1 MHRKCTVLLLVA
13 SLGLGVRVL
22 AAPNPQPTDEARL
35 EVLRLGEITGERL
48 LRETVQ
54 KLSREAK
61 REQLRRLIQAGVAL
75 AKEKDSPLSYNAAYI
90 LLQLCDDV
98 YDADSAEVLYRF
110 LMDKA
115 RLLKSENRQAEL
127 RLTMFSVLVRTRR
140 FAQAEKIAKEFLETP
155 AERPELERRK
165 PVVLLQLIPVY
176 AYLDRLDEAR
186 KILSNLKQIPGLDSH
201 PLILER
207 EAWLLRFTGQYKK
220 AAEIYQ
226 KVLKEYED
234 NGDNTEADWMRYNL
248 GGLYA
253 EMGDVDKAT
262 EYFQVLLKKDP
273 ENAGYNNDLGYIWVE
288 HDRNLE
294 QAEQMIRKALKK
306 EPDNA
311 AYIDSLAWVYFKKKQ
326 FAEAKKLLLQAVA
339 LPDGQ
344 HPELYD
350 HLGDVHLALGE
361 KEAAIAAW
369 KKALELASPSH
380 RDQQLKR
387 QVEQKIRKAMEK

>member
-1 MHRKCTVLLLVA
+1 MRKKCTVLLLVA
-13 SLGLGVRVL
+13 SLGLGVQVF

-35 EVLRLGEITGERL
+35 EVLRLGEITGEQL

-61 REQLRRLIQAGVAL
+61 RQQLRRLIQAGVEL

-90 LLQLCDDV
+90 LLQLCNDV

-110 LMDKA
+110 LMDQA
-115 RLLKSENRQAEL
+115 SLLKSENRQAEL
-127 RLTMFSVLVRTRR
+127 RLTMFSVLARTRR
-140 FAQAEKIAKEFLETP
+140 FAQAEKIAKEFLETRTK
-155 AERPELERRK
+155 RPDLERRK
-165 PVVLLQLIPVY
+165 PFVLLQLIPVY
-176 AYLDRLDEAR
+176 AYQDRLDEAR
-186 KILSNLKQIPGLDSH
+186 KILDNLRQIPGLDSH

-220 AAEIYQ
+220 AEQIYQ
-226 KVLKEYED
+226 KILKDCED

-262 EYFQVLLKKDP
+262 EYLQVLLKKDP

-306 EPDNA
+306 EPENA

-350 HLGDVHLALGE
+350 HLGDVHSALGE

-387 QVEQKIRKAMEK
+387 QVEQKIRKATEK

>member
-1 MHRKCTVLLLVA
+1 MHRKGTVLLVVA
-13 SLGLGVRVL
+13 SLGLGVGVF
-22 AAPNPQPTDEARL
+22 AAPNPQPADKARL
-35 EVLRLGEITGERL
+35 EVLRLGEITGEQL
-48 LRETVQ
+48 IRETIQ
-54 KLSREAK
+54 KLSRESR
-61 REQLRRLIQAGVAL
+61 REQLRRLIQAGVEL

-90 LLQLCDDV
+90 LLQLCDDA
-98 YDADSAEVLYRF
+98 YDADSAEVLYHF

-115 RLLKSENRQAEL
+115 RLLKSKIRQAQL
-127 RLTMFSVLVRTRR
+127 RLTMFAVLMRTRR

-155 AERPELERRK
+155 TEDPDLENRK
-165 PVVLLQLIPVY
+165 PVVVLQLISAY

-186 KILSNLKQIPGLDSH
+186 KTLNNLKQIPGLDSH

-220 AAEIYQ
+220 AEQIYQ
-226 KVLKEYED
+226 KVLKELED
-234 NGDNTEADWMRYNL
+234 NGDNNEADWMRYNL

-288 HDRNLE
+288 HDRNLD

-369 KKALELASPSH
+369 KKALDLASPSH

-387 QVEQKIRKAMEK
+387 QVEEKIRKATEN

>member
-140 FAQAEKIAKEFLETP
+140 FAQAERIAKEFLETP
-155 AERPELERRK
+155 TKDRDIANRK
-165 PVVLLQLIPVY
+165 LVVLLQLITVY
-176 AYLDRLDEAR
+176 ANLNRLDEAR
-186 KILSNLKQIPGLDSH
+186 KILDNLKQLPGLDSH

-207 EAWLLRFTGQYKK
+207 EAWLLRFNRSVQKGRGNLPES
-220 AAEIYQ
+220 AER
-226 KVLKEYED
+226 
-234 NGDNTEADWMRYNL
+234 A
-248 GGLYA
+248 
-253 EMGDVDKAT
+253 
-262 EYFQVLLKKDP
+262 
-273 ENAGYNNDLGYIWVE
+273 
-288 HDRNLE
+288 
-294 QAEQMIRKALKK
+294 
-306 EPDNA
+306 
-311 AYIDSLAWVYFKKKQ
+311 
-326 FAEAKKLLLQAVA
+326 
-339 LPDGQ
+339 
-344 HPELYD
+344 
-350 HLGDVHLALGE
+350 
-361 KEAAIAAW
+361 
-369 KKALELASPSH
+369 
-380 RDQQLKR
+380 
-387 QVEQKIRKAMEK
+387 

>member
-1 MHRKCTVLLLVA
+1 
-13 SLGLGVRVL
+13 
-22 AAPNPQPTDEARL
+22 
-35 EVLRLGEITGERL
+35 
-48 LRETVQ
+48 
-54 KLSREAK
+54 
-61 REQLRRLIQAGVAL
+61 
-75 AKEKDSPLSYNAAYI
+75 
-90 LLQLCDDV
+90 
-98 YDADSAEVLYRF
+98 
-110 LMDKA
+110 
-115 RLLKSENRQAEL
+115 
-127 RLTMFSVLVRTRR
+127 
-140 FAQAEKIAKEFLETP
+140 
-155 AERPELERRK
+155 
-165 PVVLLQLIPVY
+165 
-176 AYLDRLDEAR
+176 
-186 KILSNLKQIPGLDSH
+186 
-201 PLILER
+201 
-207 EAWLLRFTGQYKK
+207 
-220 AAEIYQ
+220 
-226 KVLKEYED
+226 
-234 NGDNTEADWMRYNL
+234 MRYNL

-262 EYFQVLLKKDP
+262 EYFQALLKKDP

-306 EPDNA
+306 EPENA
-311 AYIDSLAWVYFKKKQ
+311 AYIDSLAWVHFKKKQ